1 MKCSD
6 VLKTLKVTR
15 QTLCR
20 YVKEGVIKVT
30 KLASGR
36 YDYDKESVFKF
47 LNKENERKNVIYG
60 RVSTIKQKV
69 DLDNQINDLKKFCL
83 NSSIIIH
90 DEYKDVGSGI
100 NFDRKEFNRLLD
112 DVVSG
117 EISTVYI
124 TYKDRLSRI
133 SFNMFKNLFSK
144 FGTNIVVINETN
156 DTQTLE
162 NEIVKE
168 IIDLIHCFSMKV
180 YSKRR
185 KKYLKKIEDIIKNV
199 KKDD

>member
-60 RVSTIKQKV
+60 RVSTAKQKV
-69 DLDNQINDLKKFCL
+69 DLDNRINDLKKFCL

-100 NFDRKEFNRLLD
+100 SFDRKEFNRLLD

-168 IIDLIHCFSMKV
+168 IIDFIHCFSMKV

>member
-6 VLKTLKVTR
+6 VLKTLRVTR
-15 QTLCR
+15 QTLCH
-20 YVKEGVIKVT
+20 YVKEGKIKVN

-36 YDYDKESVFKF
+36 YDYDKESVFNF
-47 LNKENERKNVIYG
+47 LNRENERKNVIYG
-60 RVSTIKQKV
+60 RVSTSKQKT
-69 DLDNQINDLKKFCL
+69 DLDNQIDDLKKFCI

-90 DEYKDVGSGI
+90 DIYKDIGSGI

-117 EISTVYI
+117 EISTVYV

-133 SFNMFKNLFSK
+133 SFNVFKNLFAK
-144 FGTNIVVINETN
+144 FGTNIVIINEIE

-162 NEIVKE
+162 TEIVKE

-185 KKYLKKIEDIIKNV
+185 KKNLKKIEEIIKNV
-199 KKDD
+199 KEHD

>member
-6 VLKTLKVTR
+6 VLKTLRVTR
-15 QTLCR
+15 QTLCH
-20 YVKEGVIKVT
+20 YVKKGKIKVN

-36 YDYDKESVFKF
+36 YDYDKESVFNF
-47 LNKENERKNVIYG
+47 LNRESERKNVIYG
-60 RVSTIKQKV
+60 RVSTSKQKV
-69 DLDNQINDLKKFCL
+69 ALENQIDDLKKFCI

-90 DEYKDVGSGI
+90 DIYKDIGSGI

-117 EISTVYI
+117 EISTVYV

-133 SFNMFKNLFSK
+133 SFNMFKNLFAK
-144 FGTNIVVINETN
+144 FGTNIVVINEID

-162 NEIVKE
+162 TEIVKE
-168 IIDLIHCFSMKV
+168 IIDLIHCFSTKV

-185 KKYLKKIEDIIKNV
+185 EKNLKKIEEIIKNV
-199 KKDD
+199 KEHD

>member
-185 KKYLKKIEDIIKNV
+185 KKYLKKIEDIIKNI

>member
-15 QTLCR
+15 QTLCH
-20 YVKEGVIKVT
+20 YVKEGKIKVN

-47 LNKENERKNVIYG
+47 LNKENERRNVIYG
-60 RVSTIKQKV
+60 RVSTSKQNI
-69 DLDNQINDLKKFCL
+69 DLENQINDLKKFCL
-83 NSSIIIH
+83 NSSVVIH
-90 DEYKDVGSGI
+90 DIYKDIGSGM

-112 DVVSG
+112 EVVSG
-117 EISTVYI
+117 KISTVYV

-133 SFNMFKNLFSK
+133 SFNMIKNLFSK
-144 FGTNIVVINETN
+144 FGTNIVVINEVD

-162 NEIVKE
+162 NEVIKE

-185 KKYLKKIEDIIKNV
+185 KKNLKKIEDIIKNV
-199 KKDD
+199 KDCY

>member
-6 VLKTLKVTR
+6 VLKILRVTR
-15 QTLCR
+15 QTLCH
-20 YVKEGVIKVT
+20 YVKEGKIKVN

-36 YDYDKESVFKF
+36 YDYDKESVFNF
-47 LNKENERKNVIYG
+47 LNKESERKNVIYG
-60 RVSTIKQKV
+60 RVSTSKQKV
-69 DLDNQINDLKKFCL
+69 DLDNQIDVLKKFCI

-90 DEYKDVGSGI
+90 DIYKDIGSGI

-117 EISTVYI
+117 EISTVYV

-133 SFNMFKNLFSK
+133 SFNMFKNLFAK
-144 FGTNIVVINETN
+144 FGTNIVVINEID

-162 NEIVKE
+162 TEIVKE

-180 YSKRR
+180 YSMRR
-185 KKYLKKIEDIIKNV
+185 KKNLKKIEEIIKNV
-199 KKDD
+199 KEHD

>member
-15 QTLCR
+15 QTLCH
-20 YVKEGVIKVT
+20 YVKEGKIKVN

-47 LNKENERKNVIYG
+47 LNKENERRNVIYG
-60 RVSTIKQKV
+60 RVSTSKQNI
-69 DLDNQINDLKKFCL
+69 DLENQINDLKKFCL
-83 NSSIIIH
+83 NSSVVIH
-90 DEYKDVGSGI
+90 DIYKDIDSGM

-117 EISTVYI
+117 EISTVYV

-133 SFNMFKNLFSK
+133 SFNMIKNLFSK
-144 FGTNIVVINETN
+144 FGTNIVVINEVD

-162 NEIVKE
+162 NEVIKE

>member
-20 YVKEGVIKVT
+20 YVKDGVIKVN

-47 LNKENERKNVIYG
+47 LNKESERKNVIYG
-60 RVSTIKQKV
+60 RVSTAKQKA
-69 DLDNQINDLKKFCL
+69 DLDNQMNDLKKFCI

-100 NFDRKEFNRLLD
+100 NFDRKEFNRLLN

-133 SFNMFKNLFSK
+133 SFNMFENLFSK
-144 FGTNIVVINETN
+144 FGTNIVVINEVN

-180 YSKRR
+180 YSKN
-185 KKYLKKIEDIIKNV
+185 KKKHLKKIEEIIKNV
-199 KKDD
+199 

>member
-60 RVSTIKQKV
+60 RVSTAKQKV

-133 SFNMFKNLFSK
+133 SFNMFKNLFSN
-144 FGTNIVVINETN
+144 FGTNIVVINEMN

>member
-6 VLKTLKVTR
+6 VLKILKVTR
-15 QTLCR
+15 QTLCH
-20 YVKEGVIKVT
+20 YVKEGKIKVN

-60 RVSTIKQKV
+60 RVSTSKQNI
-69 DLDNQINDLKKFCL
+69 DLENQINDLKKFCI
-83 NSSIIIH
+83 NSSVVIH
-90 DEYKDVGSGI
+90 DIYKDIGSGM

-144 FGTNIVVINETN
+144 FGTNIIVINEVD

-162 NEIVKE
+162 NEVIKE

-185 KKYLKKIEDIIKNV
+185 KKNLKKIEDIIKNV
-199 KKDD
+199 KDCD

>member
-6 VLKTLKVTR
+6 VLKTLRVTR
-15 QTLCR
+15 QTLCL
-20 YVKEGVIKVT
+20 YVKEGKIKVN

-36 YDYDKESVFKF
+36 YDYDKESVFNF
-47 LNKENERKNVIYG
+47 LNKESERKNVIYG
-60 RVSTIKQKV
+60 RVSTSKQKV
-69 DLDNQINDLKKFCL
+69 DLDNQIDDLKKFCI

-90 DEYKDVGSGI
+90 DIYKDIGSGI

-117 EISTVYI
+117 EISTIYV

-133 SFNMFKNLFSK
+133 SFNMFKNLFAK
-144 FGTNIVVINETN
+144 FGANIVVVNEID
-156 DTQTLE
+156 DTQILE
-162 NEIVKE
+162 TEIVKE
-168 IIDLIHCFSMKV
+168 IIDLIHCFSTKV

-185 KKYLKKIEDIIKNV
+185 KKNLKKIEEIIKNV
-199 KKDD
+199 KEHD